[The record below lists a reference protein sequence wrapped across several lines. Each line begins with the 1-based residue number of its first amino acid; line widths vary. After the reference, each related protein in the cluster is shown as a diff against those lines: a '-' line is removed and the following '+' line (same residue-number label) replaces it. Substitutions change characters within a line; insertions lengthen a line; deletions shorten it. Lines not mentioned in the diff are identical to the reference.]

1 MNSPRQRWMQLALA
15 GALWLWHGLGI
26 AQTLSEQGATDH
38 VDVQIASEWSQGQY
52 GDTHVTRTQQTTLTT
67 RYRGDRWQVDVDM
80 PWLRVKS
87 PADPA
92 LLPGSASSTQSG
104 LGDVWLKLSW
114 EMVPLA
120 HHAPGLDLVLKHKT
134 STGETQRGLGTGGRD
149 WALQLDGSLLLG
161 QGYML
166 FGHLGHRRTGDVPGY
181 KPYRNPRYGE
191 LGIQGQAASHVDVGS
206 YYTTRQ
212 AIGMLGPVKEL
223 TAYCSWHDA
232 STRMQAYATRG
243 MATASPDWAAGL
255 IARQRF

>member
-1 MNSPRQRWMQLALA
+1 MNSPRQRWTQLALA
-15 GALWLWHGLGI
+15 WALWLLLGPSV
-26 AQTLSEQGATDH
+26 AQTLAEQGSTGHLDL
-38 VDVQIASEWSQGQY
+38 QIASEWSQGQY
-52 GDTHVTRTQQTTLTT
+52 GDTHVTRIQQSSLST
-67 RYRGDRWQVDVDM
+67 RYRGERWQADIEV

-87 PADPA
+87 PVNPSE
-92 LLPGSASSTQSG
+92 GSTQSG
-104 LGDVWLKLSW
+104 LGDVWLKLRW
-114 EMVPLA
+114 EMLPLR
-120 HHAPGLDLVLKHKT
+120 HQAPGLDLVLKHKT
-134 STGETQRGLGTGGRD
+134 STGDIRRGMGTGGRD
-149 WALQLDGSLLLG
+149 WALQLDGSMLLG

-181 KPYRNPRYGE
+181 KPYRNPWYAE
-191 LGIQGQAASHVDVGS
+191 LGVQGQAASHIDVGS

-212 AIGMLGPVKEL
+212 AIGLLGPVKEL